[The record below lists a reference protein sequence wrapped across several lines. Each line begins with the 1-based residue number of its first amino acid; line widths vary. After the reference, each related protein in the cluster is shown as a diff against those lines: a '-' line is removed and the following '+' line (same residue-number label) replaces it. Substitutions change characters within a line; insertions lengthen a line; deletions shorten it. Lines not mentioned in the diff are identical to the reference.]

1 MAKAAAQ
8 PGVPSLLRVL
18 NDRATLELLLT
29 EGALTRAELGRRTG
43 LSRVTASQSLSRL
56 QSRGLVE
63 VVGSRSGGR
72 GPNAEVYAVR
82 EHVGRA
88 VGLDVRAS
96 GVGVVVSSVTGVEL
110 ERTWVPVGD
119 EQVLDVAER
128 VTRSVLD
135 AAHVQ
140 PGDVLSAVAGV
151 PGLVDPGSGD
161 VAFSYDLPAAGAG
174 VRGALAH
181 RTGLRL
187 ALENDVNLAAV
198 AENRLGRARGHSDFV
213 LAWIGA
219 GVGLSV
225 TVDGRLHRGASGA
238 AGEIGYLPVPGVPLP
253 ERVDHVSQGSFQRLV
268 GTPALAVLADQHG
281 LDLPAHRDAV
291 AVARAVAHASGGGHD
306 MFLNEVA
313 RRIAL
318 GVAAVCTVLDPGLVV
333 LSGET
338 GLAGGDRLASAV
350 GEHVAR
356 IAPVHPHV
364 CVSEVGEAAV
374 LHGAT
379 LRAVDAARQ
388 SLLEGLDDLADVADG

>member
-56 QSRGLVE
+56 QARGLVE
-63 VVGSRSGGR
+63 VAGSRSGGR

-96 GVGVVVSSVTGVEL
+96 GVGVAVSSVTGVEL

-128 VTRSVLD
+128 VVRSVLD
-135 AAHVQ
+135 AAHVRTD
-140 PGDVLSAVAGV
+140 DVLSAVAGV
-151 PGLVDPGSGD
+151 PGLVDPATGD
-161 VAFSYDLPAAGAG
+161 VAFSYDLPDAGDGIRA
-174 VRGALAH
+174 ALAE

-198 AENRLGRARGHSDFV
+198 AENRLGRARGHANFV

-225 TVDGRLHRGASGA
+225 TVDGRLLRGASGA

-253 ERVDHVSQGSFQRLV
+253 EQVDRVSQGSFQRLV
-268 GTPALAVLADQHG
+268 GTPALVVLADQHG
-281 LDLPAHRDAV
+281 LDLPSSRDAA

-306 MFLNEVA
+306 MFLHEVA

-350 GEHVAR
+350 GEHVTR

-364 CVSEVGEAAV
+364 CVSSVGEGAV

-379 LRAVDAARQ
+379 LRAIDAARQ
-388 SLLEGLDDLADVADG
+388 SLLSGLDDLADVADG